1 MINTS
6 ELIERRTLVQ
16 INATIIAGMLI
27 FLTIGDFEPVPSVR
41 DISFFFIISGFLGLF
56 ASMMLCFATGNK
68 GIPYSSGK
76 LSHVFNYA
84 EISFLFG
91 IMSLF
96 VSVTL
101 ILYMRLYPNA

>member
-1 MINTS
+1 MT
-6 ELIERRTLVQ
+6 ELIDRRTLVQ

-27 FLTIGDFEPVPSVR
+27 FLTIGDFDPVPSIR
-41 DISFFFIISGFLGLF
+41 NLSFFFIILGFLSLF
-56 ASMMLCFATGNK
+56 GSLMICLATGNK

-84 EISFLFG
+84 EISFLVG

-101 ILYMRLYPNA
+101 ILYMKLYSN